1 LGQWKQS
8 EKQKPPHFH
17 QMNSIK
23 QLTGLLIFT
32 EHLHRTLI
40 KRLFHHNIFRRTV
53 VDKHQEACNLG
64 EQLKEK

>member
-1 LGQWKQS
+1 VKNVGS
-8 EKQKPPHFH
+8 ETPP
-17 QMNSIK
+17 QGAWLLVK